1 MKHLSTFSHL
11 AIALCWICAAL
22 ISERASAR
30 QSDASWA
37 VKPDSGFQIANA
49 NIPNVGLV
57 KGEVWLTVG
66 GQGGIRLYRSAQG
79 DNATNA
85 SAIPG
90 LNGSLAGTGF
100 NVTETVPR
108 ESKDGARELYVLG
121 LGAPGVNRAVV
132 FRLRENAS
140 GSFVRDPQTPV
151 YSGAAADNQFLGVPD
166 VYRTNDGNLRLIY
179 VARGATR
186 QNSRTAISSDG
197 GQSFTFEYD
206 NPFNDLNVTN
216 PGASNTNVDPAV
228 VTLAQG
234 GYLAVTMRLKKLYLF
249 TSADG
254 RVFSPINQGAP
265 VEASSFLPTATG
277 FFDPTLI
284 QMPDGRVLMYVTIE
298 QPGQPESVVRATL
311 TPVSPASNVSSAS
324 YRDAALAPESIVT
337 AFGDKLSTATESAKS
352 QPLPTTLGGAT
363 VKVLDSAG
371 AERLAPL
378 FFASP
383 AQINYLMPEATA
395 NGAAKVTI
403 TNDNGAVSIGAAMI
417 ASVAPGLFSANSN
430 GQGVAAGLAIRYK
443 PDGTQQS
450 QPIARYDQATN
461 RFVAEPINL
470 GAEGDQVFL
479 ILFGTG
485 LRFRNSLSNV
495 TVKISGVDAQATF
508 AGAQGDFAG
517 LDQINMRI
525 PRGLAGRGE
534 VEIAL
539 TVDGQTANHV
549 RINIGM

>member
-1 MKHLSTFSHL
+1 LSFARIFVYLLLFLFTLYIPHQKP
-11 AIALCWICAAL
+11 AAQN
-22 ISERASAR
+22 AA
-30 QSDASWA
+30 WT
-37 VKPDSGFQIANA
+37 VKPDPSFRIANA
-49 NIPNVGLV
+49 NIPNVGMV

-79 DNATNA
+79 DNATSA

-100 NVTETVPR
+100 NATETVPR
-108 ESKDGARELYVLG
+108 ESKDVTRELYVLG
-121 LGAPGVNRAVV
+121 LGAPGVNQAVV

-166 VYRTNDGNLRLIY
+166 IYRTNDGNLRLIY
-179 VARGATR
+179 VARGAPR
-186 QNSRTAISSDG
+186 QNSRTAISTDG
-197 GQSFTFEYD
+197 GMSFTFEYD
-206 NPFNDLNVTN
+206 NPFNDLNVAN
-216 PGASNTNVDPAV
+216 PGPGNTNVDPAV
-228 VTLAQG
+228 VKLAQG

-265 VEASSFLPTATG
+265 VEASSFLTTATG
-277 FFDPTLI
+277 FFDPTLV
-284 QMPDGRVLMYVTIE
+284 QAPDGRVLMYVTIE
-298 QPGQPESVVRATL
+298 QPGQPESVVRATI
-311 TPVSPASNVSSAS
+311 TPAAPVSNVSSAS

-363 VKVLDSAG
+363 VKVLDNAG

-383 AQINYLMPEATA
+383 AQINYLMPEATT
-395 NGAAKVTI
+395 NGAATITI
-403 TNDNGAVSIGAAMI
+403 TNNNGDTAIGAALI
-417 ASVAPGLFSANSN
+417 ASVAPGLFSANAN

-450 QPIARYDQATN
+450 QPIARYDQASN
-461 RFVAEPINL
+461 RFVSVPIDL

-485 LRFRNSLSNV
+485 LRFRSSLSNV
-495 TVKISGVDAQATF
+495 TTRIGGVDTQTTF

-517 LDQINMRI
+517 LDQINVRI
-525 PRGLAGRGE
+525 PRSLIGRGE
-534 VEIAL
+534 VDVIVN
-539 TVDGQTANHV
+539 VDGQSANTV
-549 RINIGM
+549 RISIGN